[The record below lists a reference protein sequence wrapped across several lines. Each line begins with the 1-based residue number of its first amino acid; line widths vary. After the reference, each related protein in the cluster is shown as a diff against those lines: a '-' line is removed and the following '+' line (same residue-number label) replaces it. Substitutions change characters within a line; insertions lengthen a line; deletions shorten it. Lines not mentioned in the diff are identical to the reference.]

1 MARPPRSRPISWL
14 ISLLLVSSG
23 HLPFWLVPRS
33 IQPGLANGSLSCV
46 GRYTFP
52 DCVYD
57 IVSVLYEYVRA
68 VRPARGKPFFH
79 IPSLLWSL
87 TPAHYNQR
95 LRVVAVKHGLDP
107 DRVHSHSVRI
117 GGATV
122 LAAAQV
128 PDYVIMAMGG
138 WASAVYLQYDCPSLQ
153 LYAAA
158 QEALANATFI
168 SAQSIRAMH
177 SHQSRPSYERER
189 FILPPADAFKLPV
202 DIRGLRDL

>member
-1 MARPPRSRPISWL
+1 M
-14 ISLLLVSSG
+14 
-23 HLPFWLVPRS
+23 
-33 IQPGLANGSLSCV
+33 
-46 GRYTFP
+46 
-52 DCVYD
+52 
-57 IVSVLYEYVRA
+57 SVLYEYVRA

-138 WASAVYLQYDCPSLQ
+138 WASAVYLQYVRPSL
-153 LYAAA
+153 LRLKI
-158 QEALANATFI
+158 EALANATFI